1 MNRILSTVKTDLM
14 AVKSS
19 LKLGLIFLVI
29 PTIIGLFQKQPL
41 LTLGIALLLTS
52 IMCGIVFQ
60 VHEKNNLGKLY
71 AVLPLRK
78 SEMIIGR
85 YLYALLMMGVNLGLG
100 TLLSLV
106 VSKVTGTEIE
116 WLGFWAVL
124 AVGFAYCCLMVSIGF
139 PVYLRLEYQKAYAI
153 ANIPMLGVA
162 IAAIVLGRTTDLLSN
177 FSDVILFF
185 NDHLALL
192 PLLGAVVGI
201 SLLGVSVVV
210 ANGIYKQKEI

>member
-1 MNRILSTVKTDLM
+1 MNKPSGISIHLLSLEVRPATGTTPVVISKALSSSLM
-14 AVKSS
+14 AVKIS

-29 PTIIGLFQKQPL
+29 PTIIG
-41 LTLGIALLLTS
+41 
-52 IMCGIVFQ
+52 
-60 VHEKNNLGKLY
+60 
-71 AVLPLRK
+71 
-78 SEMIIGR
+78 R
-85 YLYALLMMGVNLGLG
+85 YLYALLLMGVSLSLG
-100 TLLSLV
+100 TLLSLA
-106 VSKVTGTEIE
+106 VSRITGTEIE
-116 WLGFWAVL
+116 WLGSWAVL
-124 AVGFAYCCLMVSIGF
+124 TVGFAYCCLIVGVGF

-162 IAAIVLGRTTDLLSN
+162 IAAIVLSRTTDLLSN